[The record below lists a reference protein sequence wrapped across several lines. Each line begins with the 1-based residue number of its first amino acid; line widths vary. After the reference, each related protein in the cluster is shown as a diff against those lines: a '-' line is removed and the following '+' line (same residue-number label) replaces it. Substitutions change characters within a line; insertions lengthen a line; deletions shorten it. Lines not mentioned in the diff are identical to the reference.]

1 MLNLQNG
8 LSRSYLDRNRPRN
21 IVFYGRVSTEH
32 EAQLS
37 ALENQIQWY
46 DDQLRYHPNWT
57 LVERYIDE
65 GITGTQAKKRPSFLR
80 MLEDARAGKFDLIV
94 TREVCR
100 FARNTVDTLVTTREL
115 KNIGVEVYFVE
126 DNIWT
131 MDGDGE
137 LRLTIMATLAQEESR
152 KVSERVKAGQHVS
165 REKGTLYGSGNIL
178 GYDRIGDT
186 YVINPEQAE
195 TVRMIYDLYLYEGL
209 GTGKIAKRLTEMRRL
224 NASGLN
230 KWSHGVISR
239 ILNNQTYMGIM
250 AYGKSFSNNYLE
262 QKRVNNFD
270 KSSYLC
276 VKGDFPPIVTEEEW
290 YRAQAI
296 KAGRM
301 KKSFKTDAKVPVH
314 GTKENHDLWGSKM
327 QCSCG
332 CSFRKNRW
340 HKNENT
346 PWSYGYQCYNI
357 LNNGSGKQRREAGAD
372 DTGYCDQPMIAD
384 WKLEL
389 MGQKIL
395 EQVFGEQRDLI
406 SYTCDLIRQCYRT
419 AKPAETSLTNIT
431 ARMER
436 IKKKKE
442 TLLDM
447 RTDGEITKE
456 EFLHQ
461 RQKLDAE
468 LQSLTTEYEN
478 LSHSN
483 VITLEQPEWGKI
495 QDALEEIL
503 DLSQPKPSPDL
514 IRKFVTK
521 IVPDGK
527 SNFRWYMNLDG
538 NNTTIQNMTVEGRKN
553 KAVVTLC
560 QEEADD
566 TPDSRWVINLQTI
579 QTTIVF
585 PSPLVMHHRLQ
596 SRANS
601 EAKTNRNRPSFEG
614 RFFRIASGLHL
625 CYTECVR
632 VYLSAQE
639 LSYETADYPIWWVKT
654 RNLYFVYWQ
663 AGHGHGF
670 FRVAHAN
677 LFPDH

>member
-8 LSRSYLDRNRPRN
+8 LSRSNLDRNRPRN

-37 ALENQIQWY
+37 ALENQMQWY

-186 YVINPEQAE
+186 YVINRAQAE
-195 TVRMIYDLYLYEGL
+195 TVRLIYDLYLYEGL
-209 GTGKIAKRLTEMRRL
+209 GTGKIAKRLTEMGRL

-296 KAGRM
+296 KEGRM

-419 AKPAETSLTNIT
+419 AKPAETNLTNIT

-596 SRANS
+596 SR
-601 EAKTNRNRPSFEG
+601 
-614 RFFRIASGLHL
+614 
-625 CYTECVR
+625 
-632 VYLSAQE
+632 
-639 LSYETADYPIWWVKT
+639 TAEIK
-654 RNLYFVYWQ
+654 F
-663 AGHGHGF
+663 
-670 FRVAHAN
+670 
-677 LFPDH
+677 

>member
-37 ALENQIQWY
+37 ALENQMQWY

-195 TVRMIYDLYLYEGL
+195 TVRLIYDLYLYEGL
-209 GTGKIAKRLTEMRRL
+209 GTGKIAKRLTEMGRL

-296 KAGRM
+296 KEGRM

-553 KAVVTLC
+553 KAVVSLC

-585 PSPLVMHHRLQ
+585 PSPLVMHHRLL

-614 RFFRIASGLHL
+614 RFFSDCKRFAL
-625 CYTECVR
+625 V
-632 VYLSAQE
+632 
-639 LSYETADYPIWWVKT
+639 
-654 RNLYFVYWQ
+654 LY
-663 AGHGHGF
+663 
-670 FRVAHAN
+670 
-677 LFPDH
+677 

>member
-1 MLNLQNG
+1 MTKIPSPRGNPWG
-8 LSRSYLDRNRPRN
+8 YLDRNRPRR

-46 DDQLRYHPNWT
+46 DDQLRYHPNWM

-65 GITGTQAKKRPSFLR
+65 GITGTQAKKRPAFLR

-178 GYDRIGDT
+178 GYDRVGDT
-186 YVINPEQAE
+186 YVINEDQAE
-195 TVRMIYDLYLYEGL
+195 TVRMIFDMYINEGL
-209 GTGKIAKRLTEMRRL
+209 GTGKIARRLTELGRL

-239 ILNNQTYMGIM
+239 ILNNQTYMGVI

-262 QKRVNNFD
+262 QKRINNHD
-270 KSSYLC
+270 KSTYIYMEG
-276 VKGDFPPIVTEEEW
+276 KFPAIVSQEDW
-290 YRAQAI
+290 HGAQKI

-301 KKSFKTDAKVPVH
+301 MESFSPQTGKRVRHCVQ
-314 GTKENHDLWGSKM
+314 ENKDLWGSKLR
-327 QCSCG
+327 CSCG
-332 CSFRKNRW
+332 CGFRKNVW
-340 HKNENT
+340 HRYEDRPT
-346 PWSYGYQCYNI
+346 SYGYKCYNI
-357 LNNGSGKQRREAGAD
+357 LNNGSAKQRRDAGAD

-389 MGQKIL
+389 MGKAIL
-395 EQVFGEQRDLI
+395 EQVFREQRDLI
-406 SYTCDLIRQCYRT
+406 QYTIDLIRQSYRT
-419 AKPAETSLTNIT
+419 TRSAENNMASVT

-436 IKKKKE
+436 LKAKKE
-442 TLLDM
+442 TLLDI
-447 RTDGEITKE
+447 RTEGEITKE
-456 EFLHQ
+456 EFLAQ

-468 LQSLTTEYEN
+468 LQKLTAEQERLTQT
-478 LSHSN
+478 ST
-483 VITLEQPEWGKI
+483 IDLEQPEWGRI

-514 IRKFVTK
+514 IRKFVTQV
-521 IVPDGK
+521 VPTGK
-527 SNFRWYMNLDG
+527 TNFCWYLNLDG
-538 NNTTIQNMTVEGRKN
+538 RGTTSLDMTVEGRKN
-553 KAVVTLC
+553 HASLTFGGEHYAP
-560 QEEADD
+560 QEESGIIDLKNACLC
-566 TPDSRWVINLQTI
+566 PI
-579 QTTIVF
+579 
-585 PSPLVMHHRLQ
+585 PLRLP
-596 SRANS
+596 SRA
-601 EAKTNRNRPSFEG
+601 K
-614 RFFRIASGLHL
+614 L
-625 CYTECVR
+625 
-632 VYLSAQE
+632 
-639 LSYETADYPIWWVKT
+639 
-654 RNLYFVYWQ
+654 
-663 AGHGHGF
+663 
-670 FRVAHAN
+670 
-677 LFPDH
+677 

>member
-8 LSRSYLDRNRPRN
+8 FSRTYLDRNRPRN

-37 ALENQIQWY
+37 ALENQMQWY

-57 LVERYIDE
+57 LMERYIDE

-186 YVINPEQAE
+186 YVINREQAE
-195 TVRMIYDLYLYEGL
+195 TVRMIYDMYLYEGL
-209 GTGKIAKRLTEMRRL
+209 GTGKIAQRLTEMGRL

-239 ILNNQTYMGIM
+239 ILNNQTCMGIM

-290 YRAQAI
+290 HQAQAI
-296 KAGRM
+296 KESRV
-301 KKSFKTDAKVPVH
+301 KQSFKTDAKVPVH

-340 HKNENT
+340 HKNENS

-406 SYTCDLIRQCYRT
+406 SYTCDLIRQCYRSQ
-419 AKPAETSLTNIT
+419 KPAETSLTNIT

-436 IKKKKE
+436 IKQKKE
-442 TLLDM
+442 RLLDM

-468 LQSLTTEYEN
+468 LQILTAEYEI
-478 LSHSN
+478 LSHPSA
-483 VITLEQPEWGKI
+483 ITLDQPEWGKI

-527 SNFRWYMNLDG
+527 TNFRWYMNLDG
-538 NNTTIQNMTVEGRKN
+538 SNTTVQDMTVEGRKN

-560 QEEADD
+560 QEEDDD
-566 TPDSRWVINLQTI
+566 TPDSRRVIHLQTV
-579 QTTIVF
+579 TAF
-585 PSPLVMHHRLQ
+585 PSPLVMPHRLQ
-596 SRANS
+596 SRAN
-601 EAKTNRNRPSFEG
+601 
-614 RFFRIASGLHL
+614 
-625 CYTECVR
+625 Y
-632 VYLSAQE
+632 Q
-639 LSYETADYPIWWVKT
+639 
-654 RNLYFVYWQ
+654 
-663 AGHGHGF
+663 
-670 FRVAHAN
+670 
-677 LFPDH
+677 

>member
-8 LSRSYLDRNRPRN
+8 FSRTYFDRNRPRN

-37 ALENQIQWY
+37 ALENQMQWY

-57 LVERYIDE
+57 LMERYIDE

-186 YVINPEQAE
+186 YVINREQAE
-195 TVRMIYDLYLYEGL
+195 TVRMIYDMYLYEGL
-209 GTGKIAKRLTEMRRL
+209 GTGKIAQRLTEMGRL

-230 KWSHGVISR
+230 KWRHGVISR

-290 YRAQAI
+290 HQAQAI
-296 KAGRM
+296 KESRV
-301 KKSFKTDAKVPVH
+301 KQSFKTDAKVPVH

-340 HKNENT
+340 HKNENS

-406 SYTCDLIRQCYRT
+406 SYTCDLIRQCYRSQ
-419 AKPAETSLTNIT
+419 KPAETSLTNIT

-436 IKKKKE
+436 IKQKKE
-442 TLLDM
+442 RLLDM

-468 LQSLTTEYEN
+468 LQILTAEYET
-478 LSHSN
+478 LSHPSA
-483 VITLEQPEWGKI
+483 ITLDQPEWGKI

-527 SNFRWYMNLDG
+527 TNFRWYMNLDG
-538 NNTTIQNMTVEGRKN
+538 SNTTIRDMTVEGRKN

-560 QEEADD
+560 QEETND
-566 TPDSRWVINLQTI
+566 TPDPRRVIHLQTI
-579 QTTIVF
+579 QTMNVF
-585 PSPLVMHHRLQ
+585 PSPLVMPLRLL
-596 SRANS
+596 SRT
-601 EAKTNRNRPSFEG
+601 EGFE
-614 RFFRIASGLHL
+614 RLP
-625 CYTECVR
+625 EV
-632 VYLSAQE
+632 
-639 LSYETADYPIWWVKT
+639 
-654 RNLYFVYWQ
+654 RNLYC
-663 AGHGHGF
+663 
-670 FRVAHAN
+670 
-677 LFPDH
+677 DH

>member
-1 MLNLQNG
+1 M
-8 LSRSYLDRNRPRN
+8 
-21 IVFYGRVSTEH
+21 
-32 EAQLS
+32 
-37 ALENQIQWY
+37 
-46 DDQLRYHPNWT
+46 
-57 LVERYIDE
+57 
-65 GITGTQAKKRPSFLR
+65 
-80 MLEDARAGKFDLIV
+80 
-94 TREVCR
+94 
-100 FARNTVDTLVTTREL
+100 
-115 KNIGVEVYFVE
+115 
-126 DNIWT
+126 
-131 MDGDGE
+131 
-137 LRLTIMATLAQEESR
+137 
-152 KVSERVKAGQHVS
+152 S
-165 REKGTLYGSGNIL
+165 REKGTLYGNGNIL

-209 GTGKIAKRLTEMRRL
+209 GTGKIAQRLTELGRL

-270 KSSYLC
+270 KSSYQC
-276 VKGDFPPIVTEEEW
+276 VKGSFPAIVTEEEW
-290 YRAQAI
+290 HRVQAI
-296 KAGRM
+296 KESRM
-301 KKSFKTDAKVPVH
+301 KQSFKTDAKVPVH
-314 GTKENHDLWGSKM
+314 GAKENHDLWGSKM
-327 QCSCG
+327 QRSCG

-340 HKNENT
+340 HKNENA

-357 LNNGSGKQRREAGAD
+357 LNNGSAKQRREAGAD

-406 SYTCDLIRQCYRT
+406 SYTCDLIRLCYRT

-436 IKKKKE
+436 IKQKKE
-442 TLLDM
+442 RLLDM

-456 EFLHQ
+456 EFLQQ

-468 LQSLTTEYEN
+468 LQSLTTEYET

-483 VITLEQPEWGKI
+483 VTTLDQPEWGRI
-495 QDALEEIL
+495 QDALEEVL

-527 SNFRWYMNLDG
+527 TNFRWYMNLDG
-538 NNTTIQNMTVEGRKN
+538 SNTTVQNMTVEGRKN

-560 QEEADD
+560 QEEDD
-566 TPDSRWVINLQTI
+566 TPDSRRVIHLQTI
-579 QTTIVF
+579 QTMTVF
-585 PSPLVMHHRLQ
+585 PSPLAMPHRLPLKVDG
-596 SRANS
+596 SFL
-601 EAKTNRNRPSFEG
+601 SFETKIDFDKAN
-614 RFFRIASGLHL
+614 RFQKENGHVLRKSRWKDITA
-625 CYTECVR
+625 R
-632 VYLSAQE
+632 VMI
-639 LSYETADYPIWWVKT
+639 DI
-654 RNLYFVYWQ
+654 
-663 AGHGHGF
+663 G
-670 FRVAHAN
+670 
-677 LFPDH
+677 

>member
-1 MLNLQNG
+1 MLNIQNG
-8 LSRSYLDRNRPRN
+8 FSRTYLDRNRPRN

-37 ALENQIQWY
+37 ALENQMQWY

-65 GITGTQAKKRPSFLR
+65 GITGTQAKKRPAFLR

-152 KVSERVKAGQHVS
+152 KVSERVRAGQHVS
-165 REKGTLYGSGNIL
+165 REKGTLYGNGNIL

-209 GTGKIAKRLTEMRRL
+209 GTGKIAQRLTELGRL

-290 YRAQAI
+290 HRVQTI
-296 KAGRM
+296 KESRM
-301 KKSFKTDAKVPVH
+301 KHSFKADAKVPVH
-314 GTKENHDLWGSKM
+314 GAKENHDLWGSKM

-340 HKNENT
+340 HKNENA

-357 LNNGSGKQRREAGAD
+357 LNNGSGKKRREAGAD

-395 EQVFGEQRDLI
+395 EQVFGEQRELI
-406 SYTCDLIRQCYRT
+406 QYTIDLIRQCYRSQ
-419 AKPAETSLTNIT
+419 KPAETSLTNIT

-436 IKKKKE
+436 IKRKKE

-456 EFLHQ
+456 EFLQQ

-468 LQSLTTEYEN
+468 LQSLTAEYET
-478 LSHSN
+478 LSHPSA
-483 VITLEQPEWGKI
+483 IALDQPEWGRI

-527 SNFRWYMNLDG
+527 TNFRWYMNLDG
-538 NNTTIQNMTVEGRKN
+538 SNTTIQDMTVEGRKD

-560 QEEADD
+560 RAEDKD
-566 TPDSRWVINLQTI
+566 TPGSRRVIHLQTI
-579 QTTIVF
+579 HTQAFI
-585 PSPLVMHHRLQ
+585 PSPLVMPHRLP
-596 SRANS
+596 SRMAGTKKLP
-601 EAKTNRNRPSFEG
+601 EVRNIQRDLRGREG
-614 RFFRIASGLHL
+614 
-625 CYTECVR
+625 VR
-632 VYLSAQE
+632 LLLQ
-639 LSYETADYPIWWVKT
+639 
-654 RNLYFVYWQ
+654 
-663 AGHGHGF
+663 
-670 FRVAHAN
+670 
-677 LFPDH
+677 